1 MRGITAEPVIRLIK
15 LVEAVH
21 HTARLFAT
29 GAASKDVNARF
40 RKFAEKIHGTA
51 EQFEFELQTELMRL
65 SARRAAVSDNPN
77 TSERAAFEALLEA
90 YREALASNITA
101 HARAMVTRQFQEM
114 QRAYEEFASTHLAA

>member
-1 MRGITAEPVIRLIK
+1 MRGITAEPAIRLIK
-15 LVEAVH
+15 LIEAVH
-21 HTARLFAT
+21 HAARLFAA

-77 TSERAAFEALLEA
+77 TSERAAFEAVLEA
-90 YREALASNITA
+90 YRDVLASNITA

-114 QRAYEEFASTHLAA
+114 QRAYEEFASSHVTA